1 MVSEITPD
9 LVRHLG
15 VLARIQLS
23 DEEVERLTGQL
34 DVIVDNIAMVSEVA
48 TPDVAATSHPI
59 PLQNVFRPDE
69 VGDLLTPAQVL
80 QNAPDAADGRFRVTA
95 ILGEEQ

>member
-1 MVSEITPD
+1 M
-9 LVRHLG
+9 RHLG

-34 DVIVDNIAMVSEVA
+34 DVIVDNIAKVSQVA
-48 TPDVAATSHPI
+48 TPDVPATSHPI
-59 PLQNVFRPDE
+59 PLENVFRADE
-69 VGDLLTPAQVL
+69 VRDMLSLEGVL

>member
-23 DEEVERLTGQL
+23 DEEVDRLTGQL
-34 DVIVDNIAMVSEVA
+34 DVIVDNIAKVSQVA
-48 TPDVAATSHPI
+48 TPDVVATSHPI
-59 PLQNVFRPDE
+59 ALSNVFRPDE
-69 VGDLLTPAQVL
+69 VGEILTVEQVL
-80 QNAPDAADGRFRVTA
+80 QNAPDAADNRFRVTA

>member
-1 MVSEITPD
+1 MSEITPD

-23 DEEVERLTGQL
+23 EGEVARLTGQL
-34 DVIVDNIAMVSEVA
+34 DVIVDNIAKVSEVA
-48 TPDVAATSHPI
+48 TADVVATSHPI
-59 PLQNVFRPDE
+59 PLQNVFREDVPAD
-69 VGDLLTPAQVL
+69 VLTVEQVL
-80 QNAPDAADGRFRVTA
+80 QNAPEAADNRFRVTA

>member
-1 MVSEITPD
+1 MSEITPD

-23 DEEVERLTGQL
+23 DEEVQRLTGQL
-34 DVIVDNIAMVSEVA
+34 DAIVDNIAKVSQVA
-48 TPDVAATSHPI
+48 TADVVATSHPI
-59 PLQNVFRPDE
+59 PLSNVLRPDVPGE
-69 VGDLLTPAQVL
+69 MLTVEQVL
-80 QNAPDAADGRFRVTA
+80 QNAPDAADNRFRVTA

>member
-34 DVIVDNIAMVSEVA
+34 DVIVDNIAKVSEVA
-48 TPDVAATSHPI
+48 TPEVAATSHPI
-59 PLQNVFRPDE
+59 PLENIFRPDV
-69 VGDLLTPAQVL
+69 VGDQLTPAEVL

>member
-1 MVSEITPD
+1 MSEISPD

-15 VLARIQLS
+15 VLARIQLN

-34 DVIVDNIAMVSEVA
+34 DAIVDNIAKVSEVA
-48 TPDVAATSHPI
+48 TPEVPATSHPI
-59 PLQNVFRPDE
+59 PLRNVFRPDVPGGMLSTE
-69 VGDLLTPAQVL
+69 DVL
-80 QNAPDAADGRFRVTA
+80 RNAPDAADGRFRVTA

>member
-1 MVSEITPD
+1 VSEITPD

-23 DEEVERLTGQL
+23 DEEIQSLTGQL
-34 DVIVDNIAMVSEVA
+34 DAIVDNIAKVSEVA
-48 TPDVAATSHPI
+48 TPEVVATSHPI
-59 PLQNVFRPDE
+59 PLENVFRPDVVQE
-69 VGDLLTPAQVL
+69 QLTREQVL
-80 QNAPDAADGRFRVTA
+80 QNAPDQADGRFRVTA

>member
-1 MVSEITPD
+1 VSEITPD

-23 DEEVERLTGQL
+23 DEEVQRLTGQL
-34 DVIVDNIAMVSEVA
+34 DAIVDNIAKVSEVA

-59 PLQNVFRPDE
+59 PLQNVFRPDA
-69 VGDLLTPAQVL
+69 VGDTLTREQAL
-80 QNAPDAADGRFRVTA
+80 QNAPDQADGRFRVTA